1 MYLTGDFMKSLS
13 KSSQDGFTIIELL
26 IVVVIMGLLMSLVAP
41 TMFSKVDST
50 KISTARAQ
58 MQMLQ
63 TSLDTFRLDMGDY
76 PKNLGDLRKSS
87 EKGWDGPYLPK
98 AVPDDP
104 WGNPYH
110 YEAPGPEGED
120 FLLMSYGKD
129 GQAGGDDDASDII
142 NQ

>member
-1 MYLTGDFMKSLS
+1 MKASIRRL
-13 KSSQDGFTIIELL
+13 QTGFTIIELL

-63 TSLDTFRLDMGDY
+63 TSLDTYRLDMGNY
-76 PKNLGDLRKSS
+76 PENLSALRKSTA
-87 EKGWDGPYLPK
+87 KDWDGPYLPK

-110 YEAPGPEGED
+110 YQMPGPQGEE
-120 FLLMSYGKD
+120 FLLLSFGKD
-129 GQAGGDDDASDII
+129 GKADGEGDAADII
-142 NQ
+142 HQ